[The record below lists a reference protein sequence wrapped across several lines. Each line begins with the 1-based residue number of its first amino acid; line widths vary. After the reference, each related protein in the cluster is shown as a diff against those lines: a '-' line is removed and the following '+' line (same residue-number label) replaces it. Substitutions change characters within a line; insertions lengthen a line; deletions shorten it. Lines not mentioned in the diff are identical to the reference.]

1 MGVEHEEM
9 IFPTRQILF
18 SGLGH
23 NDVHRL
29 VSLLEAFEVDFHRVP
44 WNQRLAGIVA
54 RSGFDVV
61 VVGEPNPEL
70 SLEELLSALRRA
82 GSASRHAGLVLY
94 GSSEVA
100 ELGRQFLGHGVNRVV
115 SKSDPD
121 HEVQDS
127 VLSLID
133 VPRRFHLR
141 TPVHISLTRE
151 MDTTTAYCHTENLS
165 MSGMLVNCTQQP
177 SVGALLEFAL
187 LFPEEESPIRG
198 RARVARIADPR
209 REKVMGVGAA
219 FESFSHT
226 DRSRLRSALSRRWH

>member
-1 MGVEHEEM
+1 M
-9 IFPTRQILF
+9 FPTRQILF

-44 WNQRLAGIVA
+44 WNERMLSLIH
-54 RSGFDVV
+54 RSGFDVI
-61 VVGEPNPEL
+61 VVGEP
-70 SLEELLSALRRA
+70 SQDFALEELVNALRKPA
-82 GSASRHAGLVLY
+82 AASRHAGLVVY
-94 GSSEVA
+94 GTAEVA
-100 ELGRQFLGHGVNRVV
+100 ELGRRFLGHGVNRVV
-115 SKSDPD
+115 SQSDPN

-141 TPVHISLTRE
+141 TPVHISQIRQL
-151 MDTTTAYCHTENLS
+151 DNPTAYCHTENLS
-165 MSGMLVNCTQQP
+165 MSGMLVNCTHQP
-177 SVGALLEFAL
+177 PVGSLLEFAL

-209 REKVMGVGAA
+209 RERVMGVGAA

-226 DRSRLRSALSRRWH
+226 DRSRLRSALARRWH